1 MPEAEVRLLN
11 SSVSAVVR
19 SHLPIDMAAKMLLK
33 PLRLRPGVERSIRP
47 PLVAVVR
54 RVILH

>member
-1 MPEAEVRLLN
+1 M
-11 SSVSAVVR
+11 SALVR
-19 SHLPIDMAAKMLLK
+19 SYLPLDMAAKMLLK
-33 PLRLRPGVERSIRP
+33 PLRLRPGFERSIRP